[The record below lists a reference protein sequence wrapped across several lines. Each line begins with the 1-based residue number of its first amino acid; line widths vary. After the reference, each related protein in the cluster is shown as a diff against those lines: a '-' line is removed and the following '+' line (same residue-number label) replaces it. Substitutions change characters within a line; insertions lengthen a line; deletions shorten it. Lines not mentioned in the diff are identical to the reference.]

1 MKRKIVLGSGAA
13 LVLSGALV
21 VGCEQTTSAIKT
33 TTTSPTPVVAQSTPA
48 TNPAAA
54 QNPEDLMPRIPPAD
68 AIRLM
73 KENQAVVIDVRGTDA
88 YNTAHAK
95 GAIDF
100 ALSRI
105 ESGDFK
111 GLPRDKKIIAY
122 CT

>member
-1 MKRKIVLGSGAA
+1 MVIVSGAA
-13 LVLSGALV
+13 LALSGALLI
-21 VGCEQTTSAIKT
+21 GCEQPSSMDRS
-33 TTTSPTPVVAQSTPA
+33 TTTSPTPHVAQTVPSP
-48 TNPAAA
+48 NPPAA

-68 AIRLM
+68 AIRLL
-73 KENQAVVIDVRGTDA
+73 KDNQAIVIDVRGTDG
-88 YNTAHAK
+88 YNIAHAK
-95 GAIDF
+95 GSIDF